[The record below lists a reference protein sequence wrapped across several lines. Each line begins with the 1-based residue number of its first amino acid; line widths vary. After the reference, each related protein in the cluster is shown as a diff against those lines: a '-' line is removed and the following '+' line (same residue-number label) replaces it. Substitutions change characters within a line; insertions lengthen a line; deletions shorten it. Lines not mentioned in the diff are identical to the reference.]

1 MKDDAEANQVSDHSL
16 QANGDLCARN
26 INHEFASY
34 REDLRRF
41 VARQL
46 NSRQEAED
54 VVQDIY
60 QELLRY
66 PARDAILNPRAWLW
80 RIAWRVLNVARE
92 TRRKSRTHIAVDPKV
107 IEEWANRSGFHTAGS
122 AEAQLEAADELLAA
136 LNELPAPTQ
145 IAIVRSRR
153 DGWSLEAIAKELGVS
168 THMVEKHITRAL
180 AHFTKLSRE
189 KSVSRKE
196 SRR

>member
-1 MKDDAEANQVSDHSL
+1 MTNEAEDKLFSDQTVEAH
-16 QANGDLCARN
+16 GDLCAKN
-26 INHEFASY
+26 INVEFASY
-34 REDLRRF
+34 REDLRKF

-60 QELLRY
+60 QAVLTY

-80 RIAWRVLNVARE
+80 RIAWRVLNGARK
-92 TRRKSRTHIAVDPKV
+92 TQRNSHAHIAVDPKV
-107 IEEWANRSGFHTAGS
+107 IEDWANRSGVQTTAS
-122 AEAQLEAADELLAA
+122 VEVQLEAADELLAA
-136 LNELPAPTQ
+136 LNELPVPTQ

-153 DGWSLEAIAKELGVS
+153 DGWSPDAIAKELGVS

-180 AHFTKLSRE
+180 AHFTALS
-189 KSVSRKE
+189 KAKAASRKD
-196 SRR
+196 SR